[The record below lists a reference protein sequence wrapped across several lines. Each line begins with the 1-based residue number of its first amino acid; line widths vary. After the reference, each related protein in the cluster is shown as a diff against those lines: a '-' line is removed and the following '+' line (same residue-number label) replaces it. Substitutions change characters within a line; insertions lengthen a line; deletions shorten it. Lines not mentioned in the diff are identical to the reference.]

1 MRVMFTQSGGFAGL
15 LRHTCLDV
23 PGLPADERRSV
34 EQLVASSGLTASWER
49 FAAAARDLKQYE
61 IIIAGDAAAIRI
73 CCDDRSLPA
82 AARPLVEFLAARSV
96 PGPPPASADTPPVA
110 S

>member
-1 MRVMFTQSGGFAGL
+1 MMDRILARTAALAVLG
-15 LRHTCLDV
+15 V
-23 PGLPADERRSV
+23 
-34 EQLVASSGLTASWER
+34 LVASAAPTAR
-49 FAAAARDLKQYE
+49 AQAQAPDRATLGAQAQAAYL
-61 IIIAGDAAAIRI
+61 AGDAAAIRI

-96 PGPPPASADTPPVA
+96 PGPPPAPADTPPIA